1 MASQSIRCET
11 GCIVDDEQHLMKKM
25 PDCEYE
31 CSRCKEMFFL
41 EPIIYRFLVESDA
54 EVESL
59 ICPVCLGQVE
69 LVSGD
74 LEFPVYH

>member
-1 MASQSIRCET
+1 
-11 GCIVDDEQHLMKKM
+11 VDDEQHLMKKM

-41 EPIIYRFLVESDA
+41 EPIVYRLLVESEA

-59 ICPVCLGQVE
+59 ICPVCLGQ
-69 LVSGD
+69 
-74 LEFPVYH
+74 